1 MFLEGRGDFSAGRS
15 TLCRNGSKA
24 RFEVSCPRVERGDD
38 STCDLFLRV
47 VYIDLLATITVF
59 YLVMLVTLSFA
70 AGRAAVT
77 SALAPFGDMVQCGT
91 SLGYIYLA

>member
-47 VYIDLLATITVF
+47 VYIDLLATITVLF
-59 YLVMLVTLSFA
+59 SYVSYPIFRRRQ
-70 AGRAAVT
+70 GR
-77 SALAPFGDMVQCGT
+77 GDVCTGC
-91 SLGYIYLA
+91 LW

>member
-47 VYIDLLATITVF
+47 VYIDLLATITVLF
-59 YLVMLVTLSFA
+59 SYVSYPIFRRRQ
-70 AGRAAVT
+70 GC
-77 SALAPFGDMVQCGT
+77 GDVCTG
-91 SLGYIYLA
+91 SLW